1 MRSGLWQCST
11 SKAVQ
16 TMSEEKVLSGMRCAI
31 YNRCSTTEE
40 AQNRAIETQ
49 AAESVEIVQAL
60 GGVICCQYI
69 EQESGTTTK
78 KRTQYASLM
87 ADVQQ
92 ERIDCI
98 VIKSIN

>member
-1 MRSGLWQCST
+1 
-11 SKAVQ
+11 
-16 TMSEEKVLSGMRCAI
+16 MSEEKVLSGMRCAI

-69 EQESGTTTK
+69 
-78 KRTQYASLM
+78 
-87 ADVQQ
+87 
-92 ERIDCI
+92 
-98 VIKSIN
+98 

>member
-49 AAESVEIVQAL
+49 AEQQRKKERNMPVLWRMCSRSGLTAL
-60 GGVICCQYI
+60 
-69 EQESGTTTK
+69 
-78 KRTQYASLM
+78 
-87 ADVQQ
+87 
-92 ERIDCI
+92 
-98 VIKSIN
+98 

>member
-1 MRSGLWQCST
+1 
-11 SKAVQ
+11 
-16 TMSEEKVLSGMRCAI
+16 MSEEKVLSGMRCAI

-69 EQESGTTTK
+69 EQESGTTK
-78 KRTQYASLM
+78 KK
-87 ADVQQ
+87 
-92 ERIDCI
+92 ERSMPVLWRMC
-98 VIKSIN
+98 SRSGLTAL

>member
-69 EQESGTTTK
+69 EQESGTTK
-78 KRTQYASLM
+78 KNAICQSYGGCAAG
-87 ADVQQ
+87 AD
-92 ERIDCI
+92 
-98 VIKSIN
+98 

>member
-1 MRSGLWQCST
+1 M
-11 SKAVQ
+11 
-16 TMSEEKVLSGMRCAI
+16 SGMRCAI

-78 KRTQYASLM
+78 KNAICQSYGGCAAG
-87 ADVQQ
+87 AD
-92 ERIDCI
+92 
-98 VIKSIN
+98 

>member
-1 MRSGLWQCST
+1 MVYGSAVT

-78 KRTQYASLM
+78 KRTQYGQSYGGCAAG
-87 ADVQQ
+87 AD
-92 ERIDCI
+92 
-98 VIKSIN
+98 

>member
-60 GGVICCQYI
+60 GGVICCQYNRKA
-69 EQESGTTTK
+69 EQQRKKERNMPVLWRMCSRSGLT
-78 KRTQYASLM
+78 AL
-87 ADVQQ
+87 
-92 ERIDCI
+92 
-98 VIKSIN
+98 